1 MSTVMWGN
9 MKIKNLKIGT
19 RLSGA
24 FGLVLLMLV
33 VVAVLGMT
41 RMSAIQ
47 SSMQVITKANNV
59 ETSMATAMRASV
71 ADRMI
76 ALRNIVLLEDTGSM
90 SKEVDRIKAQAQAYT
105 EAEKTLRITFD
116 TYGVIPEE
124 TALLASI
131 GEANRAAQPIIDKV
145 IALGLANKSADAT
158 KILMRELRAVQFKWN
173 RDLQT
178 LEDSEKRQNDEATV
192 VAGNTYVFAR
202 NLMYSLSAAAVVF
215 GLLIAWLIT
224 RSIIEPIHRAVAVAQ
239 TVSAGDLTS
248 EIEVTAS
255 DETGMLL
262 GALKAMNDNLRK
274 IVGEVRSGT
283 ETMSTASQEI
293 AAGNLDLSSR
303 TEEQASSLE
312 ETASSME
319 ELTSTVKQNSDN
331 ARQAN
336 SLAVSASAVASRGGA
351 VVAQVVTTMEEIN
364 ESSKKIVDIISV
376 IDGIAFQ
383 TNILALNAA
392 VEAARAG
399 EQGRGF
405 AVVATEVRNLAHR
418 SAAAAKE
425 IKLLIGDSVDK
436 VDNGSK
442 LVHQAGITMSEVVES
457 IRQVGEIISEISA
470 AGTEQTLGIEQIN
483 QAIIEMDSVTQ
494 QNAALVEQSAAA
506 AESLQDQAASL
517 EKVVSMF
524 VLEAVDSSKQ
534 IRAAKIKVVPKAVK
548 AFLRTAAIKDHET
561 RAVPPAQRLKVVS
574 KSSDAE
580 WEEF

>member
-1 MSTVMWGN
+1 MWVN
-9 MKIKNLKIGT
+9 MKIGNLKIGT
-19 RLSGA
+19 RLGAA

-33 VVAVLGMT
+33 AVAVLGMT

-47 SSMQVITKANNV
+47 TSMGVITKANNV
-59 ETSMATAMRASV
+59 EADMATAMGSSV

-76 ALRNIVLLEDTGSM
+76 ALRNIVLLEDVGGM
-90 SKEVDRIKAQAQAYT
+90 SKEVDRIRAQAKSYM
-105 EAEKTLRITFD
+105 EAEKTLRATFD
-116 TYGVIPEE
+116 KYGVISEE

-131 GEANRAAQPIIDKV
+131 REANLSAQPLMERV
-145 IALGLANKSADAT
+145 IELGLANKSADAT
-158 KILMRELRAVQFKWN
+158 KVLMGELRAVQHKWN
-173 RDLQT
+173 TDLQT
-178 LEDSEKRQNDEATV
+178 LEASEKRQNEEATV
-192 VAGNTYVFAR
+192 LAESTYAFAR
-202 NLMYSLSAAAVVF
+202 NLMYSISAAAVVF
-215 GLLIAWLIT
+215 GMIIAWWIT
-224 RSIIEPIHRAVAVAQ
+224 RSIVEPINRAVVVAQ

-248 EIEVTAS
+248 EIEVKTS
-255 DETGMLL
+255 DETGLLL
-262 GALKAMNDNLRK
+262 GALKVMNDSLRK

-336 SLAVSASAVASRGGA
+336 SLAVTASEVASRGGA

-418 SAAAAKE
+418 SATAAQE
-425 IKLLIGDSVDK
+425 IKLLIGNSVEK
-436 VDNGSK
+436 VGNGSK
-442 LVHQAGITMSEVVES
+442 LVHEAGVTMTEVVES
-457 IRQVGEIISEISA
+457 VRRVGDIISEISA
-470 AGTEQTLGIEQIN
+470 AGREQTLGIDQIN
-483 QAIIEMDSVTQ
+483 QAIMQMDSVTQ

-524 VLEAVDSSKQ
+524 VLGTLDGSTRGK
-534 IRAAKIKVVPKAVK
+534 AAKINATPKVAKALPRTVAVKGHEKNVAPSSQRAKVVA
-548 AFLRTAAIKDHET
+548 
-561 RAVPPAQRLKVVS
+561 
-574 KSSDAE
+574 KSSSTE

>member
-1 MSTVMWGN
+1 MSSVTWGN
-9 MKIKNLKIGT
+9 MKIKNLKIGI
-19 RLSGA
+19 RLGGA

-33 VVAVLGMT
+33 AVAVLGMT

-47 SSMQVITKANNV
+47 SSMEVIAKANNV
-59 ETSMATAMRASV
+59 EASMATAMRASV

-76 ALRNIVLLEDTGSM
+76 ALRNIVLLEEAGSM
-90 SKEVDRIKAQAQAYT
+90 SEEVDRVKAQAQAYT

-131 GEANRAAQPIIDKV
+131 DEANRAAQPIIENV
-145 IALGLANKSADAT
+145 IALGLENRSPDAT
-158 KILMRELRAVQFKWN
+158 KILMGELRAVQFKWN
-173 RDLQT
+173 TDLQT
-178 LEDSEKRQNDEATV
+178 LEASEKRQNDEATV
-192 VAGNTYVFAR
+192 VASNTYAFAR

-248 EIEVTAS
+248 EIEVMTS

-262 GALKAMNDNLRK
+262 SALKVMNDNLRK

-425 IKLLIGDSVDK
+425 IKLLIGDSVEK

-442 LVHQAGITMSEVVES
+442 LVHQAGITMNEVVES
-457 IRQVGEIISEISA
+457 IRRVGHIISEISA

-483 QAIIEMDSVTQ
+483 QAIMEMDSVTQ
-494 QNAALVEQSAAA
+494 QNAALVEESAAA

-524 VLEAVDSSKQ
+524 ALGAVDSSKHMT
-534 IRAAKIKVVPKAVK
+534 ATKIKVVPEPLKT
-548 AFLRTAAIKDHET
+548 LPRAATVRDYQK
-561 RAVPPAQRLKVVS
+561 RALPPNQRLKIVS
-574 KSSDAE
+574 KSHDVE

>member
-1 MSTVMWGN
+1 MNIG
-9 MKIKNLKIGT
+9 NLKIGH
-19 RLSGA
+19 RLGFA
-24 FGLVLLMLV
+24 FGVVLLMLV
-33 VVAVLGMT
+33 AVATLGLS

-47 SSMQVITKANNV
+47 DSMVSVTKANNV
-59 ETSMATAMRASV
+59 EANMATTMRASV

-76 ALRNIVLLEDTGSM
+76 ALRNIVLLEDVAGM
-90 SKEVDRIKAQAQAYT
+90 SKEVDRVRAQAQVYVD
-105 EAEKTLRITFD
+105 AEKTLRSTFD
-116 TYGVIPEE
+116 KYGVISEE

-131 GEANRAAQPIIDKV
+131 REANLAAQPLIERV

-158 KILMRELRAVQFKWN
+158 RLLMGDLRRAQLKWN
-173 RDLQT
+173 TDLQT
-178 LEDSEKRQNDEATV
+178 LEASEKRQNDEATV
-192 VAGNTYVFAR
+192 VAENTYLFAR

-215 GLLIAWLIT
+215 GLIIAWLIT
-224 RSIIEPIHRAVAVAQ
+224 RSITEPINRAVAIAQ

-248 EIEVTAS
+248 EIEVKTS
-255 DETGMLL
+255 DETGLL
-262 GALKAMNDNLRK
+262 LRALKVMNENLRK

-319 ELTSTVKQNSDN
+319 ELTSTVKQNSEN

-336 SLAVSASAVASRGGA
+336 SLAVSASEVASRGGL

-418 SAAAAKE
+418 SATAAKE
-425 IKLLIGDSVDK
+425 IKLLIGNSVAK

-442 LVHQAGITMSEVVES
+442 LVHQAGVTMSEVVES
-457 IRQVGEIISEISA
+457 VRRVGDIISEISA
-470 AGTEQTLGIEQIN
+470 AGREQTLGIEQIN
-483 QAIIEMDSVTQ
+483 QAIMQMDSVTQ

-524 VLEAVDSSKQ
+524 VLGAYESSTRRQTTKVNAVQ
-534 IRAAKIKVVPKAVK
+534 KVVKTLPG
-548 AFLRTAAIKDHET
+548 TAAVKDHEKT
-561 RAVPPAQRLKVVS
+561 PGQTSQRFKAVSNLSPT
-574 KSSDAE
+574 E

>member
-1 MSTVMWGN
+1 MNIG
-9 MKIKNLKIGT
+9 NLKIGH
-19 RLSGA
+19 RLGFA
-24 FGLVLLMLV
+24 FGVVMLMLV
-33 VVAVLGMT
+33 AVATLGLS

-47 SSMQVITKANNV
+47 DSMESVTKANNV
-59 ETSMATAMRASV
+59 EANMATTMRASV

-76 ALRNIVLLEDTGSM
+76 ALRNIVLLEDVAGM
-90 SKEVDRIKAQAQAYT
+90 SKEVDRVRAQAQVYVD
-105 EAEKTLRITFD
+105 AEKTLRSTFD
-116 TYGVIPEE
+116 KYGVISEE

-131 GEANRAAQPIIDKV
+131 REANLAAQPLIERV

-158 KILMRELRAVQFKWN
+158 RLLMGDLRRAQLKWN
-173 RDLQT
+173 TDLQT
-178 LEDSEKRQNDEATV
+178 LEASEKRQNDEATV
-192 VAGNTYVFAR
+192 VAENTYLFAR

-215 GLLIAWLIT
+215 GLIIAWLIT
-224 RSIIEPIHRAVAVAQ
+224 RSITEPINRAVAIAQ

-248 EIEVTAS
+248 EIEVKTS
-255 DETGMLL
+255 DETGLL
-262 GALKAMNDNLRK
+262 LRALKVMNENLRK

-319 ELTSTVKQNSDN
+319 ELTSTVKQNSEN

-336 SLAVSASAVASRGGA
+336 SLAVSASEVASRGGL

-418 SAAAAKE
+418 SATAAKE
-425 IKLLIGDSVDK
+425 IKLLIGNSVAK

-442 LVHQAGITMSEVVES
+442 LVHQAGVTMSEVVES
-457 IRQVGEIISEISA
+457 VRRVGDIISEISA
-470 AGTEQTLGIEQIN
+470 AGREQTLGIEQIN
-483 QAIIEMDSVTQ
+483 QAIMQMDSVTQ

-524 VLEAVDSSKQ
+524 VLGAYESSTRRQTTKVNAVQ
-534 IRAAKIKVVPKAVK
+534 KVVKTLPG
-548 AFLRTAAIKDHET
+548 TAAVKDHEKT
-561 RAVPPAQRLKVVS
+561 PGQTSQRFKAVSNLSPT
-574 KSSDAE
+574 E

>member
-1 MSTVMWGN
+1 MWVN

-19 RLSGA
+19 RLGGA

-33 VVAVLGMT
+33 AVAVFGMT
-41 RMSAIQ
+41 RLSAIQ
-47 SSMQVITKANNV
+47 SSMEVITKANNV
-59 ETSMATAMRASV
+59 EANMATAMRVSV

-76 ALRNIVLLEDTGSM
+76 ALRNIVLLEDASGM
-90 SKEVDRIKAQAQAYT
+90 SKEADRIKAQDQFYT
-105 EAEKTLRITFD
+105 EAEKTLRVTFD
-116 TYGVIPEE
+116 KYGVIPEE

-131 GEANRAAQPIIDKV
+131 SQANRTAQPIMDKV
-145 IALGLANKSADAT
+145 IALGLANKSAEAT
-158 KILMRELRAVQFKWN
+158 KILMGELRAVQFKWN
-173 RDLQT
+173 TDLQT
-178 LEDSEKRQNDEATV
+178 LEASEKRQNDEATV

-202 NLMYSLSAAAVVF
+202 NLMFSLSAVAVVF

-224 RSIIEPIHRAVAVAQ
+224 RSIVDPIHRAVAVAQ

-248 EIEVTAS
+248 EIKVMTS
-255 DETGMLL
+255 DEAGQLL
-262 GALKAMNDNLRK
+262 GALKVMNDNLRK

-336 SLAVSASAVASRGGA
+336 SLAVSASDVASRGGA
-351 VVAQVVTTMEEIN
+351 VVARVVTTMEEIN

-425 IKLLIGDSVDK
+425 IKLLIGDSVQK

-442 LVHQAGITMSEVVES
+442 LVQEAGVTMSEVVES
-457 IRQVGEIISEISA
+457 IRRVGDIISEISA

-483 QAIIEMDSVTQ
+483 QAIMEMDNVTQ

-517 EKVVSMF
+517 EQVVSMF
-524 VLEAVDSSKQ
+524 VLGAVDSGKQ
-534 IRAAKIKVVPKAVK
+534 IRAAKVKVAPKAVTT
-548 AFLRTAAIKDHET
+548 LPHAAAVKGHEK
-561 RAVPPAQRLKVVS
+561 RAVPPSPRLKIVS
-574 KSSDAE
+574 KSPDAE
-580 WEEF
+580 WEKF

>member
-1 MSTVMWGN
+1 
-9 MKIKNLKIGT
+9 MKIKNLKIGA
-19 RLSGA
+19 RLGAA

-33 VVAVLGMT
+33 AVAVVGMT

-47 SSMQVITKANNV
+47 SSMEVITKANNV
-59 ETSMATAMRASV
+59 EASMATAMRASV

-76 ALRNIVLLEDTGSM
+76 ALRNIVLLEDAGGM
-90 SKEVDRIKAQAQAYT
+90 SKEVDRIRSQAKSYT
-105 EAEKTLRITFD
+105 EAEKSLRIAFD

-131 GEANRAAQPIIDKV
+131 GEANRAAQPIIEKV
-145 IALGLANKSADAT
+145 IALGLANKSADAS
-158 KILMRELRAVQFKWN
+158 KVLMGELRTVQFKWN
-173 RDLQT
+173 TDLQT
-178 LEDSEKRQNDEATV
+178 LEASEKRQNDEATV
-192 VAGNTYVFAR
+192 VAANTYVFAR
-202 NLMYSLSAAAVVF
+202 NLMYSLSAAAVVL
-215 GLLIAWLIT
+215 GLLVAWSIT
-224 RSIIEPIHRAVAVAQ
+224 RSITEPIHRAVVIAQ

-248 EIEVTAS
+248 EIEVMTS
-255 DETGMLL
+255 DETGLL
-262 GALKAMNDNLRK
+262 LAALKLMNENLRK

-425 IKLLIGDSVDK
+425 IKLLIGDSVEK

-457 IRQVGEIISEISA
+457 IRQVGDIISEISA

-483 QAIIEMDSVTQ
+483 QAIMEMDSVTQ

-524 VLEAVDSSKQ
+524 VLGAVDSSKR
-534 IRAAKIKVVPKAVK
+534 IPAEKIKVVPNALKTLPHAAAVK
-548 AFLRTAAIKDHET
+548 DHQK
-561 RAVPPAQRLKVVS
+561 RAVPPTRGLKVVS
-574 KSSDAE
+574 KLPDAE

>member
-1 MSTVMWGN
+1 
-9 MKIKNLKIGT
+9 MKIKNLKIGA
-19 RLSGA
+19 RLGAA

-33 VVAVLGMT
+33 AVAVVGMT

-47 SSMQVITKANNV
+47 SSMEVITKANNV
-59 ETSMATAMRASV
+59 EASMATAMRASV

-76 ALRNIVLLEDTGSM
+76 ALRNIVLLEDAGGM
-90 SKEVDRIKAQAQAYT
+90 SKEVDRIRSQAKSYT
-105 EAEKTLRITFD
+105 EAEKSLRIAFD

-131 GEANRAAQPIIDKV
+131 GEANRAAQPIIEKV
-145 IALGLANKSADAT
+145 IALGLANKSADAS
-158 KILMRELRAVQFKWN
+158 KVLMGELRTVQFKWN
-173 RDLQT
+173 TDLQT
-178 LEDSEKRQNDEATV
+178 LEASEKRQNDEATV
-192 VAGNTYVFAR
+192 VAANTYVFAR
-202 NLMYSLSAAAVVF
+202 NLMYSLSAAAVVL
-215 GLLIAWLIT
+215 GLLVAWSIT
-224 RSIIEPIHRAVAVAQ
+224 RSITEPIHRAVVIAQ

-248 EIEVTAS
+248 EIEVMTS
-255 DETGMLL
+255 DETGLL
-262 GALKAMNDNLRK
+262 LAALKLMNENLRK

-425 IKLLIGDSVDK
+425 IKLLIGDSVEK

-457 IRQVGEIISEISA
+457 IRQVGDIISEISA

-483 QAIIEMDSVTQ
+483 QAIMEMDSVTQ

-524 VLEAVDSSKQ
+524 VLGAVDSSKR
-534 IRAAKIKVVPKAVK
+534 IPAEKIKVVPNALKTLPHAAAVK
-548 AFLRTAAIKDHET
+548 DHQKRAAPPT
-561 RAVPPAQRLKVVS
+561 RGLKVVS
-574 KSSDAE
+574 KLPDAE

>member
-1 MSTVMWGN
+1 MNIG
-9 MKIKNLKIGT
+9 NLKIGH
-19 RLSGA
+19 RLGFA
-24 FGLVLLMLV
+24 FGVVMLMLV
-33 VVAVLGMT
+33 AVATLGLS

-47 SSMQVITKANNV
+47 DSMESVTKANNV
-59 ETSMATAMRASV
+59 EANMATTMRASV

-76 ALRNIVLLEDTGSM
+76 ALRNIVLLEDVAGM
-90 SKEVDRIKAQAQAYT
+90 SKEVDRVRAQAQVYVD
-105 EAEKTLRITFD
+105 AEKTLRSTFD
-116 TYGVIPEE
+116 KYGVISEE

-131 GEANRAAQPIIDKV
+131 REANLAAQPLIERV

-158 KILMRELRAVQFKWN
+158 RLLMGDLRRAQLKWN
-173 RDLQT
+173 TDLQT
-178 LEDSEKRQNDEATV
+178 LEASEKRQNDEATV
-192 VAGNTYVFAR
+192 VAENTYLFAR

-215 GLLIAWLIT
+215 GLIIAWLIT
-224 RSIIEPIHRAVAVAQ
+224 RSITEPINRAVAIAQ

-248 EIEVTAS
+248 EIEVKTS
-255 DETGMLL
+255 DETGLL
-262 GALKAMNDNLRK
+262 LRALKVMNENLRK

-319 ELTSTVKQNSDN
+319 ELTSTVKQNSEN

-336 SLAVSASAVASRGGA
+336 SLAVSASEVASRGGL

-418 SAAAAKE
+418 SATAAKE
-425 IKLLIGDSVDK
+425 IKLLIGNSVAK

-442 LVHQAGITMSEVVES
+442 LVHQAGVTMSEVVES
-457 IRQVGEIISEISA
+457 VRRVGDIISEISA
-470 AGTEQTLGIEQIN
+470 AGGEQTLGIEQIN
-483 QAIIEMDSVTQ
+483 QAIMQMDSVTQ

-524 VLEAVDSSKQ
+524 VLGAYESSTRRQTTKVNAVQ
-534 IRAAKIKVVPKAVK
+534 KVVKTLPG
-548 AFLRTAAIKDHET
+548 TAAVKDHEKT
-561 RAVPPAQRLKVVS
+561 PGQTSQRFKAVSNLSPT
-574 KSSDAE
+574 E